1 VTEQTTPLKDPSKLP
16 KSVQRRTGLAAAA
29 LFFERLWPALW
40 PAWGILAIFISLSLL
55 DAWSYLPLWAHILV
69 VGGFILSFLV
79 SLVTKTRHVTW
90 PTHTE
95 SLRRI
100 EVKSGFSHRP
110 LEGLDDDLAPQ
121 GDPNESDTEASK
133 LWQAHRERLRQQIK
147 RLRIGAPRSDM
158 PRRDPYAIRALVLM
172 ILLVS
177 FVIGG
182 ADWGDRL
189 RQAFQPSFTGS
200 EDTQLVVDAWIDPPA
215 YTGRAPIF
223 LTRTIGT
230 EVDGDAYKVPEG
242 SKLIVRFTGRET
254 AATLNIWPSALADE
268 TDAIEI
274 DPVTPLFE
282 EVAPSSFEHAEEL
295 REDIHVTVE
304 DNGRELFAW
313 RIRTLTDQA
322 PVIAFPYPD
331 EVEAT
336 DTQKVRIPYT
346 IRDDYGVIS
355 ALAEIKLAGEEASQI
370 DWSADRFETA
380 PADDSETDSELA
392 GHALDPIRLELP
404 VRSQAD
410 GREDGE
416 IAEDLTAHPWAGL
429 DVRVQLRAEDEIGQ
443 IGMSESVNF
452 TLPERIFT
460 DPLAKAIIEQRKWLA
475 QNPGDGKRVAAF
487 IDAFTEVPEKYYGD
501 MTAYLLM
508 RNAYYKLSNIKT
520 EEDLQTLFELL
531 WDIAL
536 RFEEGDLARMAENV
550 EDLQRQ
556 LMEAL
561 AENRPQDEIDQLI
574 QALRDSIA
582 EYLAELARQGM
593 QDMQRG
599 QMPPNMGNGGQ
610 GGQSIEDLL
619 QALEDRLRIGDMEG
633 ARRILAE
640 IMDQLENTQFG
651 GFSNNGESFA
661 IPGLED
667 LGDMIGRQRGLM
679 DRTFRESQQ
688 GQGGQQQDRNRP
700 SSRPGQGQM
709 PGMPGQQQGQPQN
722 PGGMPGQQQG
732 QSQNPGGMQPGD
744 QAQSGGGRGLREDQD
759 SLQRDLGNLLDDLRN
774 QGIEVPGALDR
785 ALRAME
791 DAGDRLARG
800 DADGALERQNE
811 AVDQLREGAQSMAQA
826 VLDELDRA
834 DQANGRNQ
842 ENGARD
848 PLGRPQAGSGPEYG
862 NRVKVP
868 EEREL
873 QRARDILEELR
884 RRASELGRP
893 AIELEYLE
901 RLLKRF

>member
-1 VTEQTTPLKDPSKLP
+1 MTEQTKPSGDPSKLP
-16 KSVQRRTGLAAAA
+16 KAVQRRTGLAAAA
-29 LFFERLWPALW
+29 LFFERLWPSLW
-40 PAWGILAIFISLSLL
+40 PAWGILAIFVSLSLL
-55 DAWSYLPLWAHILV
+55 DAWSYLPLWAHVIAV
-69 VGGFILSFLV
+69 SGFALAFLI
-79 SLVTKTRHVTW
+79 SLYAKTRELVW
-90 PTHTE
+90 PTYAE

-110 LEGLDDDLAPQ
+110 LEGLDDDLAHQPSQ
-121 GDPNESDTEASK
+121 ESGDDEASK
-133 LWQAHRERLRQQIK
+133 LWHAHRERLRRQIK
-147 RLRIGAPRSDM
+147 KLRIGTPRSDM

-182 ADWGDRL
+182 ADWNDRL

-200 EDTQLVVDAWIDPPA
+200 EDTQLLVDAWIDPPA

-223 LTRTIGT
+223 LTRTIST
-230 EVDGDAYKVPEG
+230 EIADDVYKVPEG
-242 SKLIVRFTGRET
+242 SKLIVRFTGRDT
-254 AATLNIWPSALADE
+254 PATLNIWPSSLGGNS
-268 TDAIEI
+268 DAIEV
-274 DPVTPLFE
+274 DPLTPAFE
-282 EVAPSSFEHAEEL
+282 EVAPSSFEHSEEL
-295 REDIHVTVE
+295 REDLHVTIV
-304 DNGRELFAW
+304 DDGQELYTW
-313 RIRTLTDQA
+313 QIKTLSDQA

-336 DTQKVRIPYT
+336 ETQKVRIPYT
-346 IRDDYGVIS
+346 IRDDYGVVS
-355 ALAEIKLAGEEASQI
+355 ALAEIKLAGDDASQI

-380 PADDSETDSELA
+380 PAEDSQDTSDVQLSDLE
-392 GHALDPIRLELP
+392 PIQLELP
-404 VRSQAD
+404 VRAQMD

-416 IAEDLTAHPWAGL
+416 IVEDLTAHPWAGL

-443 IGMSESVNF
+443 IGLSETVNF

-475 QNPGDGKRVAAF
+475 QNPDDGKRVASF
-487 IDAFTEVPEKYYGD
+487 IDAFTEVPEKYFGD
-501 MTAYLLM
+501 TTAYLLM
-508 RNAYYKLSNIKT
+508 RNAYYKLSDIKS

-531 WDIAL
+531 WDLAL
-536 RFEEGDLARMAENV
+536 RFESGDLARMAQNV
-550 EDLQRQ
+550 DDLQRQ

-561 AENRPQDEIDQLI
+561 AENRPQDEIDRLI

-599 QMPPNMGNGGQ
+599 QMPPNMGGGGGQ

-633 ARRILAE
+633 ARRILSE
-640 IMDQLENTQFG
+640 LMDQLENTQFG

-679 DRTFRESQQ
+679 DRTFRDSEQ
-688 GQGGQQQDRNRP
+688 GQGGQSQDRNRP
-700 SSRPGQGQM
+700 SSRPGQQGM
-709 PGMPGQQQGQPQN
+709 PGMPGQQGQGQN
-722 PGGMPGQQQG
+722 PGQA
-732 QSQNPGGMQPGD
+732 QPGD
-744 QAQSGGGRGLREDQD
+744 QAQSPSDDGRGGRGLREDQNA
-759 SLQRDLGNLLDDLRN
+759 LEQDLGRLLDDLRG
-774 QGIEVPGALDR
+774 QGVEVPGALDR

-791 DAGDRLARG
+791 EAGDRLARG

-826 VLDELDRA
+826 VLDALDQA
-834 DQANGRNQ
+834 DQANGGNQ
-842 ENGARD
+842 DNGARD

-884 RRASELGRP
+884 RRAGELGRP

>member
-1 VTEQTTPLKDPSKLP
+1 VTEQTTPPGEISKLP

-40 PAWGILAIFISLSLL
+40 PAWGILAVFVSLSLL
-55 DAWSYLPLWAHILV
+55 DAWSYLPLWAHIIV
-69 VGGFILSFLV
+69 VCGFAAAFLI
-79 SLVTKTRHVTW
+79 SLVTKTRHISW
-90 PTHTE
+90 PTHAE

-110 LEGLDDDLAPQ
+110 LEGLDDDLAHKAGQ
-121 GDPNESDTEASK
+121 DSSDTEASE
-133 LWQAHRERLRQQIK
+133 LWQAHRERLRRQIK
-147 RLRIGAPRSDM
+147 RLRIGTPRSDM
-158 PRRDPYAIRALVLM
+158 PRRDPYAVRALVLM
-172 ILLVS
+172 VLLISVA
-177 FVIGG
+177 IGG
-182 ADWGDRL
+182 ADWNDRL

-223 LTRTIGT
+223 LTRAIGT
-230 EVDGDAYKVPEG
+230 EMDSDAYKVPEG

-254 AATLNIWPSALADE
+254 AATLNIWPSSLTRE
-268 TDAIEI
+268 TGTTEIE
-274 DPVTPLFE
+274 PLTPQFE
-282 EVAPSSFEHAEEL
+282 EVAPSSFEHSEEL
-295 REDIHVTVE
+295 REDIHVTVK
-304 DNGRELFAW
+304 DGGQELYTW
-313 RIRTLTDQA
+313 RIKTLTDQA

-336 DTQKVRIPYT
+336 ETQKVRIPYT
-346 IRDDYGVIS
+346 IRDDYGVVS
-355 ALAEIKLAGEEASQI
+355 ALAELKLAGEETSPI
-370 DWSADRFETA
+370 DWSADRFEAA
-380 PADDSETDSELA
+380 PPDESPDDADVPVK
-392 GHALDPIRLELP
+392 ALEPIRLELP
-404 VRSQAD
+404 VRSQTD

-416 IAEDLTAHPWAGL
+416 IVEDLTAHPWAGL

-443 IGMSESVNF
+443 IGLSESVNF

-475 QNPGDGKRVAAF
+475 QNPDDGKRVAAF

-508 RNAYYKLSNIKT
+508 RNAYYKLDNIKS
-520 EEDLQTLFELL
+520 EDDLQTLFELL

-536 RFEEGDLARMAENV
+536 RFEQGDLARMAQNV
-550 EDLQRQ
+550 DDLQRE

-561 AENRPQDEIDQLI
+561 AQNRPQDEIDRLI

-593 QDMQRG
+593 EDMQRG
-599 QMPPNMGNGGQ
+599 QMPPNMGGGGQ

-651 GFSNNGESFA
+651 GFSNDGESFA

-688 GQGGQQQDRNRP
+688 GQGGQQQDPNRP
-700 SSRPGQGQM
+700 SSRPGQNGM
-709 PGMPGQQQGQPQN
+709 PGMPGQQRQGQN
-722 PGGMPGQQQG
+722 
-732 QSQNPGGMQPGD
+732 QNPGGMQQGD
-744 QAQSGGGRGLREDQD
+744 QAQSPSGGGRGLREDQNT
-759 SLQRDLGNLLDDLRN
+759 LQQDLGSLLDDLRN
-774 QGIEVPGALDR
+774 QGVEVPGALDR

-791 DAGDRLARG
+791 DAAERLARG

-834 DQANGRNQ
+834 DQANGGNQ
-842 ENGARD
+842 DNGARD